1 MPKGERRQ
9 GAARPIQLPVQ
20 RRQGI
25 TSSGGQPIL
34 ATAISPDCIGESRRF
49 LSGRS
54 HGTSHGKPAYA
65 VRKAME
71 SEESAS
77 DAMLL
82 KNIVEGDKAAM
93 HIMFARHRA
102 RVFRFIQRIVRN
114 TAIAEDL
121 VSQVF
126 LDVWRSASSF
136 ESRSRVST
144 WLLSIARFKA
154 LCSFRERRHETIDR
168 DDVLEIVDTA
178 DTPDVA
184 LDRKK
189 TNAALRACIDKLSP
203 AHREIIDLVYYH
215 EKSVAEVSEIFGIP
229 HATVKSRMF
238 YARKQLA
245 GMLVS
250 AGFESAVVRTSDDK
264 ATEAGPSRGLDL
276 KLQAGLSA
284 V

>member
-250 AGFESAVVRTSDDK
+250 AGFESAAVRTSDDK
-264 ATEAGPSRGLDL
+264 ATEAGPSRGLDF